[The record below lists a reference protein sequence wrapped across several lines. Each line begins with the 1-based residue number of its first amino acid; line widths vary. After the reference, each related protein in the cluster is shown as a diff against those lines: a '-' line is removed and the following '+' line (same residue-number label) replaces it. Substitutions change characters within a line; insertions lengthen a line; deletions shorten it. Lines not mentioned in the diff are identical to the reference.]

1 MDKFK
6 KRLSGVHHFIHKYF
20 LWIVLTTYFFA
31 AILPSFGLWIR
42 DVSFGDLV
50 WFDKSSVKLSLPLL
64 MLSFLLFDGAL
75 GVKTKELKGLI
86 KYPLLLFVG
95 LFCNIFIPIVLIFIL
110 KYFMV
115 FWHNPDEVQNILV
128 GLAIVAS
135 MPIAGSSTAWSQI
148 TDGNLALSLGL
159 VIFSTILSPFTTPLA
174 LHSVGFMASG
184 DYGEDLHEL
193 AANGT
198 SAFLMFS
205 IIFPTIF
212 GLFIKLLLG
221 EKRAEAVKPFLKF
234 INVIILILLMYS
246 NAAVAL
252 PEAFLKPD
260 LDFLLIIF
268 IITTSLCI
276 IAFGAGWLITKL
288 MKAGKAEQSSLMFG
302 LGMNNNGG
310 ALVLATMALK
320 DHPMILIPIIFYNLA
335 QQTIASIV
343 NMKMF
348 K

>member
-1 MDKFK
+1 MDKVK
-6 KRLSGVHHFIHKYF
+6 KTLTNTHHFIHKHF
-20 LWIVLTTYFFA
+20 LWIVLITYFVA
-31 AILPSFGLWIR
+31 AILPGFGLWVR

-50 WFDKSSVKLSLPLL
+50 WFDKSSVNLSLPLL
-64 MLSFLLFDGAL
+64 MLSFLLFDAAL
-75 GVKTKELKGLI
+75 GVKTNELRSSV

-95 LFCNIFIPIVLIFIL
+95 LVCNIFIPIILIFIL
-110 KYFMV
+110 KYFML

-159 VIFSTILSPFTTPLA
+159 VVFSTILSPFTTPLV
-174 LHSVGFMASG
+174 LHSVGFIATG

-193 AANGT
+193 ASNGT
-198 SAFLMFS
+198 AAFLMFS
-205 IIFPTIF
+205 IIFPTVF
-212 GLFIKLLLG
+212 GLFVKFLLG
-221 EKRAEAVKPFLKF
+221 EKRAETVKPFLKF

-246 NAAVAL
+246 NAAIAL
-252 PEAFLKPD
+252 PEAFTKPD
-260 LDFLLIIF
+260 PDLLLIIF

-276 IAFGAGWLITKL
+276 IAFGAGWFIAKL

-310 ALVLATMALK
+310 ALVLASMALK
-320 DHPMILIPIIFYNLA
+320 DHPIILIPIIFYNLA